1 MEGRMGERVGERV
14 GERMGERMRPQVGGD
29 KMCTVAT

>member
-1 MEGRMGERVGERV
+1 MGERVGERV